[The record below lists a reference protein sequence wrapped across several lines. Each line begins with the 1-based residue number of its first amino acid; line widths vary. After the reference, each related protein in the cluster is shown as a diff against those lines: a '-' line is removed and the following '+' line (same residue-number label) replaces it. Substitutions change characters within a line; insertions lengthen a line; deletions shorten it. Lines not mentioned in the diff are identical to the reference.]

1 MEQFEEHT
9 MDSATSLVFDDS
21 IEFVDTD
28 PQGAE
33 EAAPSPEES
42 HESALTDDP
51 VRAYLRE
58 MGSVSLLSRQREI
71 DLAQRIERGKL
82 RMQKALSRSPLI
94 RRNVLAIHEDVHKG
108 QARLEDFFEIG
119 GPDDTAKENARMAG
133 RRRLG
138 ALARGN

>member
-1 MEQFEEHT
+1 MELFEEHT

-21 IEFVDTD
+21 LEFLD
-28 PQGAE
+28 PNLQGPE
-33 EAAPSPEES
+33 EAAASPEEP
-42 HESALTDDP
+42 HESNLTDDP

-94 RRNVLAIHEDVHKG
+94 RRKVLAIQEEVGKG
-108 QARLEDFFEIG
+108 QARLDDFFEIG
-119 GPDDTAKENARMAG
+119 GLGDRAQESARM
-133 RRRLG
+133 G
-138 ALARGN
+138 AM